1 MSDCDEYQDTEST
14 LNEHYET
21 GDASD
26 SDETTSTEELGFE
39 TPGEA
44 FSSDSESEEDDSTQ
58 VLDVD
63 ISQPPPPTQLTL
75 EGCTQSVLKD
85 IKWVMSLDRNII
97 RDQERYWIRFKSS
110 ASPEI
115 REALPAIILKESGR
129 PIKWIAT
136 NEIEIELLDEDERAE
151 VHHQKKL
158 AREKAEREVRELIEY
173 QKLHP
178 PKPQPARPLRGS
190 RHSRSRD
197 PGPGRPARYR
207 RSSNPPEP
215 EEESETPKDQEENE
229 VIIEEDD
236 NPNEWTKVQKVRDKR
251 SESRSEPRSD
261 PRSSNT
267 YRGRKGRNS
276 STRQETYEQP
286 SASYG
291 QRPRHS
297 ERSHSSRG
305 RGRRGRKEER

>member
-21 GDASD
+21 
-26 SDETTSTEELGFE
+26 TSTEELGFE

-44 FSSDSESEEDDSTQ
+44 FSDDSESEEDDSTQ

-63 ISQPPPPTQLTL
+63 INQPPPQTQLTL

-129 PIKWIAT
+129 PIRWIAT

-158 AREKAEREVRELIEY
+158 AREKEVRELIEY

-178 PKPQPARPLRGS
+178 PKPPARPWRGS

-197 PGPGRPARYR
+197 PPGPGGPARYR

-215 EEESETPKDQEENE
+215 EEESKTPKDQEENE

-236 NPNEWTKVQKVRDKR
+236 NPNEWTKVQNVRDKR
-251 SESRSEPRSD
+251 SESRNESRSEPRND

-267 YRGRKGRNS
+267 YRSRKGRNS

-305 RGRRGRKEER
+305 WGRRGRKEER

>member
-1 MSDCDEYQDTEST
+1 MSDCDECQDTEST
-14 LNEHYET
+14 LNEHY
-21 GDASD
+21 
-26 SDETTSTEELGFE
+26 ETTSTEELGFE

-85 IKWVMSLDRNII
+85 IKWVMNLDRNII

-115 REALPAIILKESGR
+115 REALPVIILKETGR
-129 PIKWIAT
+129 PIRWIAA

-151 VHHQKKL
+151 VQHQKKL
-158 AREKAEREVRELIEY
+158 AREKAVRELIEY

-178 PKPQPARPLRGS
+178 PKQPSRPRRGS
-190 RHSRSRD
+190 RHSRSKE
-197 PGPGRPARYR
+197 PGTGGPARYR

-215 EEESETPKDQEENE
+215 EEESLTPKDQEENE

-236 NPNEWTKVQKVRDKR
+236 NPDEWTKVQNVRDKR
-251 SESRSEPRSD
+251 SEPRSD
-261 PRSSNT
+261 LRSSNT

-286 SASYG
+286 STSYG

-305 RGRRGRKEER
+305 RGRRGRKKER